1 MPQLA
6 ALMGTAAYLAGVSGT
21 PHPQAFLHH
30 KLGYP
35 FSEQWKHVPVALREP
50 HRSGATQNGSHC
62 SPRPFYERRLDH
74 ESILSRSGRAMA
86 HDEEQDGHSV
96 VKQKPVDS
104 DLKNTH

>member
-1 MPQLA
+1 MCRWLYESHIGA
-6 ALMGTAAYLAGVSGT
+6 GRHRTAHT
-21 PHPQAFLHH
+21 
-30 KLGYP
+30 
-35 FSEQWKHVPVALREP
+35 VPPA
-50 HRSGATQNGSHC
+50 

-104 DLKNTH
+104 AEEARRGCAPSCHSRACQQQALRDPRSILVGEW